1 MRCFYV
7 MNEFIMLGS
16 SDYFQN
22 SLLYILTFLTLKQIG
37 ELINYMGEPYSPVG
51 EELNYKAYK
60 MNKFIVFRNL
70 KVLTIFKA
78 VCYIY

>member
-1 MRCFYV
+1 
-7 MNEFIMLGS
+7 
-16 SDYFQN
+16 
-22 SLLYILTFLTLKQIG
+22 
-37 ELINYMGEPYSPVG
+37 MGEPYSPVG